1 MKKKKYYLL
10 AMICVL
16 LFFAGCTNK
25 KISDNEHQQAAK
37 NSTAT
42 ETIQKSSIPTL
53 FIHGYSG
60 GNNSFGRMIKRM
72 EGNDHTKK
80 ELVLTVSVDGK
91 VQAKGKLTGIKSNPS
106 VQVLFEDNKNNEW
119 NQAEWIKNCLTYI
132 QENYGVTEVNLV
144 GHSMGGASSLRY
156 LTTFGDDT
164 SLPKINKFVGI
175 AAPFNNFVEL
185 SNGETIDDVINN
197 GPAVQSER
205 YVDYVNG
212 IEKVS
217 KDIKVMIIAGD
228 VEDGSLS
235 DEAVPVADALSA
247 VSLFKT
253 HGNEVQEKIFFGKSA
268 QHSQLHENKEVDQ
281 LVADFLWK

>member
-1 MKKKKYYLL
+1 MKNKKYYLL
-10 AMICVL
+10 VTVCIL
-16 LFFAGCTNK
+16 LFLAGCTSK
-25 KISDNEHQQAAK
+25 KAPKNEKQQAAK
-37 NSTAT
+37 NSAIS

-60 GNNSFGRMIKRM
+60 GDNSFGGMIRRM
-72 EGNDHTKK
+72 EKNNLTNK
-80 ELVLTVSVDGK
+80 ELVLTVSVDGEVK
-91 VQAKGKLTGIKSNPS
+91 EKGQLTGKENNPS
-106 VQVLFEDNKNNEW
+106 IQVIFEDNKNNEW

-132 QENYGVTEVNLV
+132 RDNYGITQVNLV

-185 SNGETIDDVINN
+185 SNGETIDDLINN
-197 GPAVQSER
+197 GPTVQSER
-205 YVDYVNG
+205 YAEYVNG
-212 IEKVS
+212 IEKIS
-217 KDIKVMIIAGD
+217 KDMKVMIIAGD
-228 VEDGSLS
+228 VEDGSIS
-235 DEAVPVADALSA
+235 DEAVPVADALSV

-253 HGNEVQEKIFFGKSA
+253 HGNEVQEQIFYGKSA
-268 QHSQLHENKEVDQ
+268 QHSKLHENTEVDQ

>member
-1 MKKKKYYLL
+1 MKNKKRYLL
-10 AMICVL
+10 ATFCLL
-16 LFFAGCTNK
+16 LFFAGCSSK
-25 KISDNEHQQAAK
+25 KTSENHQAAK
-37 NSTAT
+37 NSEPS
-42 ETIQKSSIPTL
+42 ETTLKSSIPTL

-72 EGNDHTKK
+72 EKNNLTKK
-80 ELVLTVSVDGK
+80 ELVLTVSVEGE
-91 VQAKGKLTGIKSNPS
+91 VQAKGKLTGKENNPS
-106 VQVLFEDNKNNEW
+106 IQVLFEDNKNNEW

-132 QENYGVTEVNLV
+132 KDSYGVTQVNLV

-156 LTTFGDDT
+156 LTTYGDDT

-185 SNGETIDDVINN
+185 SNAETIDDIINN
-197 GPAVQSER
+197 GPMVQSER
-205 YVDYVNG
+205 YADYVSG

-217 KDIKVMIIAGD
+217 KDMSVLIIAGD

-235 DEAVPVADALSA
+235 DEAVPVADALSV

-253 HGNEVQEKIFFGKSA
+253 HGNEVREKIFYGKSA

>member
-1 MKKKKYYLL
+1 MRKTKWYLL
-10 AMICVL
+10 IAVFFL
-16 LFFAGCTNK
+16 LVFTSCTDKKVSNDEEQQATK
-25 KISDNEHQQAAK
+25 NSKIS
-37 NSTAT
+37 

-53 FIHGYSG
+53 FVHGYGG

-72 EGNDHTKK
+72 EGSNQTKK
-80 ELVLTVSVDGK
+80 ELVLTVSPDGEI
-91 VQAKGKLTGIKSNPS
+91 QAKGKLTGNKTNPS
-106 VQVLFEDNKNNEW
+106 IQVLFTDNKNNEW

-132 QENYGVTEVNLV
+132 RDKYGITAVNLV

-156 LTTFGDDT
+156 LTTFADDT
-164 SLPKINKFVGI
+164 SLPKIQKFVGI

-185 SNGETIDDVINN
+185 SDGETLDDVINN
-197 GPAVQSER
+197 GPAIQSER
-205 YVDYVNG
+205 YADYVSG

-217 KDIKVMIIAGD
+217 KDMSVLIVAGD

-235 DEAVPVADALSA
+235 DEAVPVADA
-247 VSLFKT
+247 VSVAALFKE
-253 HGNEVQEKIFFGKSA
+253 HGNEVQEKIFYGKSA